1 MRYPLAS
8 GFEGP
13 LAPYADT
20 IARRLHEQGDAS
32 WTVQDKLHVVAKL
45 SQWLD
50 EQRVCAFLREFQ
62 EDKRRACHGDP
73 TTLRGLLKQLS
84 GDGVIPE
91 PRDAADAGAQAEI
104 VQEFSRYLTQQRGL
118 SAATIDNYVAVVAAL
133 CSNRT

>member
-20 IARRLHEQGDAS
+20 IARRLHEQGYAS

-50 EQRVCAFLREFQ
+50 EHQLPVEVLDEQRVGAFLQEFQ

-73 TTLRGLLKQLS
+73 T
-84 GDGVIPE
+84 I
-91 PRDAADAGAQAEI
+91 AWAAQA
-104 VQEFSRYLTQQRGL
+104 
-118 SAATIDNYVAVVAAL
+118 AV
-133 CSNRT
+133 R